1 MQIPRSMS
9 KFLLPVLMYAAMS
22 EGSAPTPERIEAKEP
37 VKSHG
42 GAGRNIHKKKT
53 KRKSKWQK

>member
-22 EGSAPTPERIEAKEP
+22 EGGAPTPERIEAKEP
-37 VKSHG
+37 VQPHK
-42 GAGRNIHKKKT
+42 GAGRNIHKNK

>member
-9 KFLLPVLMYAAMS
+9 KFLLPMLMFAAM
-22 EGSAPTPERIEAKEP
+22 EGNMPTPDRIEAKEP

-42 GAGRNIHKKKT
+42 GAGRNIHKDK
-53 KRKSKWQK
+53 KRKKWQK